1 MIGDII
7 IKYHGSDRDQLLK
20 KKKKKELKEKKE
32 FPLGP
37 QYFWSFTLRL
47 SEVTQM
53 ELTLKKHG
61 KARTEQIMSEV
72 SSPMARPLVH
82 KGFLKIIRGLLLF

>member
-1 MIGDII
+1 
-7 IKYHGSDRDQLLK
+7 
-20 KKKKKELKEKKE
+20 
-32 FPLGP
+32 
-37 QYFWSFTLRL
+37 
-47 SEVTQM
+47 M